1 MTKSQYAAY
10 RGVRPSSVSNWLKS
24 GRLSQRSLV
33 GHGYGARIKVAE
45 ADKELAANQDLRST
59 LAPSPAGGNGVA
71 PAIDPDDPARRYQIA
86 KAEQAEH
93 DSELSRRKLKAQ
105 DGTYVFAEQARSAW
119 TKELAAFA
127 RELEAWLPDLAQELA
142 AAPSEDRGVVLAR
155 LRKSLR
161 RFRTRVS
168 EQAGVA
174 AADEP
179 ELVSEPRSDA
189 HGA

>member
-1 MTKSQYAAY
+1 MTADRETEPQVEVMTKSQYAAY

-33 GHGYGARIKVAE
+33 GHGYGAQIKVAE
-45 ADKELAANQDLRST
+45 ADKELAGNQDLRST
-59 LAPSPAGGNGVA
+59 LAPSPAAGNGAV

-105 DGTYVFAEQARSAW
+105 DGTYVLAEQARSAW
-119 TKELAAFA
+119 TRELAAFA

-142 AAPSEDRGVVLAR
+142 AAPSEDRGVVLAT

-161 RFRTRVS
+161 RFRMRVS
-168 EQAGVA
+168 EQAEV
-174 AADEP
+174 
-179 ELVSEPRSDA
+179 
-189 HGA
+189 